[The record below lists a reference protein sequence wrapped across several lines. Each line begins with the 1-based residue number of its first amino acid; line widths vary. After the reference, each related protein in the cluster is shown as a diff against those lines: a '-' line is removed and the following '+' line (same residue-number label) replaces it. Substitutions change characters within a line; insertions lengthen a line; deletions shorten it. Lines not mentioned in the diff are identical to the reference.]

1 MSLSLTV
8 DGVPYEVLDA
18 PDTANL
24 ADVLRHH
31 LGLTATKDA
40 CYEGRCGSCSV
51 LLGGVLVT
59 ACTVLAA
66 DVTEPV
72 VTTSGLGSPDAPS
85 DVQRALVEGGG
96 VQCGFCIPGMVVAA
110 TDLLERHPDPTED
123 EVRRGLA
130 GNLCRCT
137 GYGRIVAAVLS
148 AARGRTSP

>member
-1 MSLSLTV
+1 MSLNLTV
-8 DGVPYEVLDA
+8 DGVPYEV
-18 PDTANL
+18 PDLPGDANL
-24 ADVLRHH
+24 ADVLRHR

-59 ACTVLAA
+59 SCTVLAA

-72 VTTSGLGSPDAPS
+72 VTAAGLGDTAAPS
-85 DVQRALVEGGG
+85 DVQRAVVEAGG
-96 VQCGFCIPGMVVAA
+96 VQCGFCIPGMVIAA
-110 TDLLERHPDPTED
+110 TDLLAHNPDPTED

-137 GYGRIVAAVLS
+137 GYGRIVDAVLS
-148 AARGRTSP
+148 AARGRTST

>member
-1 MSLSLTV
+1 VNLALTV
-8 DGVPYEVLDA
+8 DGVPYEV
-18 PDTANL
+18 PDVPGNANL
-24 ADVLRHH
+24 ADVLRHQ

-59 ACTVLAA
+59 SCTVLAA

-72 VTTSGLGSPDAPS
+72 VTAAGVGGSAAPS
-85 DVQRALVEGGG
+85 DVQQALVEAGG
-96 VQCGFCIPGMVVAA
+96 VQCGFCIPGMVMAA
-110 TDLLERHPDPTED
+110 TDLLEHNPHPTED

-137 GYGRIVAAVLS
+137 GYGRIVDAVLT
-148 AARGRTSP
+148 AARGRAST